1 MTRKDIS
8 RRLARVTREL
18 SQLLEHA
25 LTPSVA
31 VVKSKFEQAILEA
44 LSGGEPMPGKLVAK
58 RAGYS
63 YGGRLRSVLADMTRR
78 GMIAHTADGY
88 QLVTSRPERNGRTAT

>member
-1 MTRKDIS
+1 MSKKDLA

-78 GMIAHTADGY
+78 GLLTHSPNGY
-88 QLVTSRPERNGRTAT
+88 SLVTQKPQQKP